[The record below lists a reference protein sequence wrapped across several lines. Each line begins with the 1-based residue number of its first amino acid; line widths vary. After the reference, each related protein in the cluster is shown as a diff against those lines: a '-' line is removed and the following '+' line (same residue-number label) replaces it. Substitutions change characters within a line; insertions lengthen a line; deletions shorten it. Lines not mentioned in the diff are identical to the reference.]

1 MVGCEFQRLVRAGR
15 SVAIAALVVGCTQIL
30 GCAQT
35 IHNDPIN
42 ARLTGTPQQE
52 AAELG
57 VNTRPSFDDT
67 VVAVTF
73 SGGGTRA
80 AAFSYGVLQGFDE
93 TRVEYGGR
101 AMSLLDQLDFV
112 SGVSGGSVLAAYYGL
127 KKRAAMADFKQRFL
141 LANGEEA
148 LQTDLSF
155 LNLAKG
161 LSGGVN
167 DTTGFPRWLD
177 AHLFGGATFK
187 DMTRGGTPEVWINAS
202 DIYNRTAFIFADV
215 TFRALCSD
223 LADYPLSLAVAA
235 SAAVPVVFAPVVIQ
249 NYPGGCPAELPPWV
263 ERVRNDDTAAPL
275 IRAYADAL
283 ERYRT
288 GDIKYVKL
296 LDGGIVDNYGLAGF
310 TISLLAANTPYGP
323 LAPREAVKLR
333 RLLFLVVDS
342 GRGPSGTW
350 AQTVAGPAGVDLI
363 NATSDTA
370 MVSSAIGSYTSFD
383 TTMDQWR
390 NNLVNWRCH
399 LSEAERG
406 RLGVPAGW
414 NCRDVKFFVG
424 RISFDQLGPDRAAA
438 LNAVETRLKLPPDQV
453 EMLIGAGRDALKA
466 NKVFR
471 EFLNAG
477 PRFRPP
483 PVRPPRSAPV
493 ADAAPDPQDAA
504 PQEAH
509 AEEQQP
515 Q

>member
-1 MVGCEFQRLVRAGR
+1 M
-15 SVAIAALVVGCTQIL
+15 AALVVGCAQIL
-30 GCAQT
+30 GCASA

-42 ARLTGTPQQE
+42 TQLTASPQQE

-57 VNTRPSFDDT
+57 VNTRPTLDDT

-93 TRVEYGGR
+93 TRVDYGGR

-161 LSGGVN
+161 LSGGIN

-187 DMTRGGTPEVWINAS
+187 DMTRGGTPEVWINAA

-235 SAAVPVVFAPVVIQ
+235 SAAVPVVFTPVVIQ
-249 NYPGGCPAELPPWV
+249 NYPGGCPAPLPDWV

-310 TISLLAANTPYGP
+310 TLSLLAANTPYGP
-323 LAPREAVKLR
+323 LSPREAVKLR
-333 RLLFLVVDS
+333 RLLFLVVDA
-342 GRGPSGTW
+342 GRGPSGEW
-350 AQTVAGPAGVDLI
+350 AQTVAGPAGVEFI
-363 NATSDTA
+363 TAASDTA
-370 MVSSAIGSYTSFD
+370 MVSSAVGSYSSFD
-383 TTMDQWR
+383 TTMDEWR
-390 NNLVNWRCH
+390 T
-399 LSEAERG
+399 
-406 RLGVPAGW
+406 
-414 NCRDVKFFVG
+414 
-424 RISFDQLGPDRAAA
+424 I
-438 LNAVETRLKLPPDQV
+438 
-453 EMLIGAGRDALKA
+453 
-466 NKVFR
+466 
-471 EFLNAG
+471 
-477 PRFRPP
+477 
-483 PVRPPRSAPV
+483 
-493 ADAAPDPQDAA
+493 
-504 PQEAH
+504 
-509 AEEQQP
+509 
-515 Q
+515 

>member
-15 SVAIAALVVGCTQIL
+15 IGAWAALVVGCTQIL

-35 IHNDPIN
+35 IHNDPVN
-42 ARLTGTPQQE
+42 ARLVGAPQQR
-52 AAELG
+52 AAEPA
-57 VNTRPSFDDT
+57 VESRPTLDDT

-93 TRVEYGGR
+93 TRFDYGGR

-127 KKRAAMADFKQRFL
+127 RKRAAMTDFKQRFL
-141 LANGEEA
+141 LANGEES

-161 LSGGVN
+161 LSGGIN

-187 DMTRGGTPEVWINAS
+187 DLNRGGTPEVWINAA

-223 LADYPLSLAVAA
+223 LADYPLSMAVAA

-249 NYPGGCPAELPPWV
+249 NYPGGCPATLPPWV
-263 ERVRNDDTAAPL
+263 ERVRHDDTAAPL

-310 TISLLAANTPYGP
+310 TISLLAANAPYGP
-323 LAPREAVKLR
+323 LSPREAVKLR
-333 RLLFLVVDS
+333 RLLFLVVDA

-350 AQTVAGPAGVDLI
+350 AQTVAGPSGVDLI

-390 NNLVNWRCH
+390 NSLVGWRCH
-399 LSEAERG
+399 LSEAERS
-406 RLGVPAGW
+406 RLGAPPGW
-414 NCRDVKFFVG
+414 NCKDVKFFVG
-424 RISFDQLGPDRAAA
+424 RISFDQLGPDRSAA
-438 LNAVETRLKLPPDQV
+438 LNAVETRLRLPPDQV
-453 EMLIGAGRDALKA
+453 DMLIAGGRDALKA

-483 PVRPPRSAPV
+483 PVRPPRSAPPV
-493 ADAAPDPQDAA
+493 ADAAPG

-509 AEEQQP
+509 ADEQPP

>member
-1 MVGCEFQRLVRAGR
+1 MGGCEFQRLVRAGR
-15 SVAIAALVVGCTQIL
+15 SVAFAALVVGCTQIL
-30 GCAQT
+30 GCAQA

-42 ARLTGTPQQE
+42 ARLTATPQQE

-57 VNTRPSFDDT
+57 VDTKPTFDDT

-148 LQTDLSF
+148 LQPDLSF

-161 LSGGVN
+161 LNGGIT

-187 DMTRGGTPEVWINAS
+187 DLNRGTPEVWINAA

-215 TFRALCSD
+215 SFRALCSD
-223 LADYPLSLAVAA
+223 LANYPISLAVAA

-263 ERVRNDDTAAPL
+263 ERVRHDDTAPPL

-288 GDIKYVKL
+288 GEVKYVKL

-310 TISLLAANTPYGP
+310 TISLLAANAPYGP
-323 LAPREAVKLR
+323 LPPREAVKLR

-370 MVSSAIGSYTSFD
+370 MTSSAIGSYTSFD
-383 TTMDQWR
+383 STMDEWR
-390 NNLVNWRCH
+390 QRLVAWRCH

-406 RLGVPAGW
+406 RLGVAPGW
-414 NCRDVKFFVG
+414 NCKDVKFFVG
-424 RISFDQLGPDRAAA
+424 RISFDQLGPDRSAA

-453 EMLIGAGRDALKA
+453 DMLIDAGRDALKA

-477 PRFRPP
+477 PRLPP
-483 PVRPPRSAPV
+483 PRPPRSAPV
-493 ADAAPDPQDAA
+493 ATTAPAPG

-509 AEEQQP
+509 AEEQPP